1 MGIPGF
7 FGWLLKKYRRNTIT
21 IGDIGRNIETL
32 YVDAN
37 CMIHP
42 SCFKILNTSDQH
54 IPIDELENAMINMC
68 IEDLDYLVKYVS
80 PKKKLYIA
88 VDGVAPLAKIN
99 QQRKRRYKS
108 FDETQ
113 LKNKIKE
120 KYGVQINNSWTNA
133 SITPGTTFMEKLHE
147 RLLKYVK
154 TLKTPL
160 QIIYSSYHTPGEGE
174 HKIFD
179 HMRENKDSGIKVVY
193 GLDADLIFLAMACQ
207 QKNIFLIRE
216 NSEFSQSIAEN
227 SHFIYVSMD
236 KLIHCFNEQL
246 YCQIMNSLEGI
257 GINKDITNDN
267 TNDIVFICYLLGNDF
282 LPHVPTIDIRRFGLE
297 MILNAYVSVYIKHL
311 TPMIKVDGVNVDIN
325 MIFFD
330 DFIFQLS
337 LLEREWLET
346 YDEKQS
352 QIEPV
357 FTKQVDRE
365 LWKLENMR
373 IILSDDVYQ
382 RHIGTFDDWKFRYY
396 EYHFGCSES
405 QEQTIKEI
413 CKNYLDGILWITK
426 YYFGKCPSWNW
437 TYNYSHAPFLT
448 DLSKFIKTQHY
459 NINDLELDIGSP
471 LNATTQLLC
480 VIPRQYSYLLPK
492 NYVKLMNMNESPI
505 ADMFPLKFEID
516 VMNKDMFWQCIP
528 LIPPIDIDR
537 IKIAVEKIP
546 NSTIANKI
554 NEQFNEIIIRQ

>member
-7 FGWLLKKYRRNTIT
+7 FGWLLKKYRKNTIT
-21 IGDIGRNIETL
+21 TGDIGRNVDVL
-32 YVDAN
+32 YIDAN

-42 SCFKILNTSDQH
+42 SCFKILNTSDPH

-68 IEDLDYLVKYVS
+68 IGDLDYLIKYVS
-80 PKKKLYIA
+80 PKKKLYLA

-108 FDETQ
+108 LDET
-113 LKNKIKE
+113 LIKNKIKE

-133 SITPGTTFMEKLHE
+133 SITPGTIFMEKLHE

-154 TLKTPL
+154 TLKTPK

-179 HMRENKDSGIKVVY
+179 HMRENKDNGVKVVY

-227 SHFIYVSMD
+227 SHFIYVAMD
-236 KLIHCFNEQL
+236 ILMQCFNEQL
-246 YCQIMNSLEGI
+246 FCQITHSLTEI
-257 GINKDITNDN
+257 GISKDISTNN

-311 TPMIKVDGVNVDIN
+311 TPMIKVDEIDVDID

-337 LLEREWLET
+337 LLEREWLES
-346 YDEKQS
+346 YEDKQS
-352 QIEPV
+352 QVEPV

-396 EYHFGCSES
+396 EHHFGCSES

-459 NINDLELDIGSP
+459 NINDLKLDINSP
-471 LNATTQLLC
+471 LSATTQLLC
-480 VIPRQYSYLLPK
+480 VIPSQYSYLLPK
-492 NYVKLMNMNESPI
+492 NYVKLMDSKESQI
-505 ADMFPLKFEID
+505 ADMFPLKFNID

-528 LIPPIDIDR
+528 LLPQIDIGR
-537 IKIAVEKIP
+537 IMAAVAKIP
-546 NSTIANKI
+546 TGTVTNKI
-554 NEQFNEIIIRQ
+554 NAQFDEIIIRQ

>member
-7 FGWLLKKYRRNTIT
+7 FGWLLKKYRKNTIT
-21 IGDIGRNIETL
+21 TGNIGRDVDIL

-42 SCFKILNTSDQH
+42 SCFKILNTFDPH
-54 IPIDELENAMINMC
+54 TPTDELENAMINMC
-68 IEDLDYLVKYVS
+68 VEDLDYLIKYVS

-108 FDETQ
+108 YDETQ
-113 LKNKIKE
+113 IKTKIKE
-120 KYGVQINNSWTNA
+120 KHGVQINNSWTNA
-133 SITPGTTFMEKLHE
+133 SITPGTIFMEKLHE

-154 TLKTPL
+154 TLKTPK

-179 HMRENKDSGIKVVY
+179 HMRENKYNGVKVVY

-216 NSEFSQSIAEN
+216 NSEFSQSIEEN
-227 SHFIYVSMD
+227 SHFIYVAMD
-236 KLIHCFNEQL
+236 ILTHCFNEQL
-246 YCQIMNSLEGI
+246 YGQIMRSLMEI
-257 GINKDITNDN
+257 GINKDISTDN
-267 TNDIVFICYLLGNDF
+267 TNDIIFICYLLGNDF
-282 LPHVPTIDIRRFGLE
+282 LPHVPTIDIRKFGLE

-311 TPMIKVDGVNVDIN
+311 TPMIKVDKTDVDID

-337 LLEREWLET
+337 LLEREWLES
-346 YDEKQS
+346 YEDKPNQV
-352 QIEPV
+352 EPM
-357 FTKQVDRE
+357 FTKQVDRD
-365 LWKLENMR
+365 LWKLDNMR

-396 EYHFGCSES
+396 EHYFNCSES

-413 CKNYLDGILWITK
+413 CKNYLDGILWIAK
-426 YYFGKCPSWNW
+426 YYFGKCPSWDW

-459 NINDLELDIGSP
+459 NINDLKLNINSP
-471 LNATTQLLC
+471 LSATTQLLC
-480 VIPRQYSYLLPK
+480 VIPRQYAHLLPK
-492 NYVKLMNMNESPI
+492 NYVKLMDPSESQI
-505 ADMFPLKFEID
+505 ADMFPLKFSID
-516 VMNKDMFWQCIP
+516 VMNEDMFWKCIP
-528 LIPPIDIDR
+528 LLPQIDIGR
-537 IKIAVEKIP
+537 IIMAVEKIP
-546 NSTIANKI
+546 VNTIINKI
-554 NEQFNEIIIRQ
+554 NAQFDEIIIR